1 MENKSV
7 KKVIRNHRYFSED
20 FKKQKVKELEQ
31 NLIGVSELCRIYE
44 VSGTAV
50 YKWIHKYSVHL
61 KKGITQVI
69 EMESESK
76 KTQLLQKKVAEMER
90 IIGQKQLI
98 IDFLEKVIDFSSEEL
113 GTDIKKKYESESL
126 DGSKKIKGNTK

>member
-1 MENKSV
+1 MENRTV
-7 KKVIRNHRYFSED
+7 KKAIRNHRYFSED
-20 FKKQKVKELEQ
+20 FKIQKVKELEQ

-50 YKWIHKYSVHL
+50 YKWIYKYSIHL

-90 IIGQKQLI
+90 IIGQKQLT
-98 IDFLEKVIDFSSEEL
+98 IDFLEKVIEFSSEEI
-113 GTDIKKKYESESL
+113 GTDIKKKYDTESL
-126 DGSKKIKGNTK
+126 DGSKKTKGGTK